1 MTLSHS
7 TRTLTH
13 PTPDFR
19 QAAKPASSPQGQP
32 RSAGER
38 ADHDQVEIEQV
49 GIGGSGDH
57 EVAEGGEEGV
67 GIVLRETF
75 GGVKASRAGAGNALA
90 VRDRPGSVGGTVGAV
105 GAGGEEEDVVFA
117 VNGQRRRGA
126 NSWQR

>member
-1 MTLSHS
+1 MMLSHT
-7 TRTLTH
+7 TRTLTRT
-13 PTPDFR
+13 TPHFR

-67 GIVLRETF
+67 GIVVRETC
-75 GGVKASRAGAGNALA
+75 GGVKASSAGAGNALA
-90 VRDRPGSVGGTVGAV
+90 VRDRPGSVGGTVAAV
-105 GAGGEEEDVVFA
+105 GAGGEDDDVVLPVKGHPRPA
-117 VNGQRRRGA
+117 GE
-126 NSWQR
+126 